1 MLRHK
6 RKAAVH
12 TVIIRMLDG
21 KDVEHGVQRG
31 ETVEGVIFN
40 VAATLGV
47 SDRSVFGLAY
57 PWEEPREDTDQP
69 AATGPHSWVWLSNH
83 KALVKQ
89 LADLNESVSS
99 VAGAEA
105 CPLPV
110 VHFRFKFYPRPP
122 LATSVRDDRLRHL
135 LRLQVE
141 RDFRD
146 GRLDCSFTMRA
157 YMDAYLVQAEL
168 GNYDSRLHCSL
179 DYVRVRRLDA
189 KFDGVEMIKWIAAHH
204 SELDGVTAAEAEMK
218 YLNLATRLP
227 MYGVTSFPVA
237 SISGQQ
243 LTLNIGMD
251 GIFLTNNMNR
261 AEQYFWHQ
269 IVSLSYK
276 RRRFKLEIRPSD
288 MEETS
293 KVRSNFTE
301 YKCSSERV
309 AKLVWL
315 TSMDFHL
322 FYRSR
327 PLASTSGHTTPP
339 ASATNSPQTLK
350 TARRLLNRTASLRRS
365 LSARKHHYSTGPAP
379 KPEEGRSPSDSQSV
393 ENSTGDFGDLPWRR
407 FSEPTSSLP
416 LQPTASTSAGGKL
429 HHSTDSGRVFG
440 CEESGDGA
448 TTSSTPGTAHRSLL
462 SPVLPCENCGWS
474 ASWARGVSP
483 HSGSIDEAGN
493 GTAACTCEFRIV
505 RLGAAKLGWSMDSDQ
520 PWCMPM
526 IGFTN
531 SGRRLYSI
539 TEDGREFLLEGWV
552 VREGDRLTCS
562 LDTRRRFASWYLN
575 DAMIESRSD
584 LPAALC
590 GFGVQPTVSP
600 LFTELFEELRRH
612 FFLLIDINIRAY
624 TRLLHLTSVDTIV
637 LISICHVSFLY
648 F

>member
-21 KDVEHGVQRG
+21 KDVEHGVQRSD
-31 ETVEGVIFN
+31 TVEGVIFN

-47 SDRSVFGLAY
+47 SDRSVFGLAF
-57 PWEEPREDTDQP
+57 PWEEPRDDAEQ
-69 AATGPHSWVWLSNH
+69 AASSGLHSWIWLSSH
-83 KALVKQ
+83 KPLVKQ
-89 LADLNESVSS
+89 LADLSESAVA
-99 VAGAEA
+99 AGAEA
-105 CPLPV
+105 CSLPV

-122 LATSVRDDRLRHL
+122 LATSLRDDRMRHL

-168 GNYDSRLHCSL
+168 GNYDPRQHSSL
-179 DYVRVRRLDA
+179 DYVRVVRSLDA
-189 KFDGVEMIKWIAAHH
+189 NFDGVEMIKSIAAHH
-204 SELDGVTAAEAEMK
+204 SELDGVTPAESEMK
-218 YLNLATRLP
+218 YLSLAARLP

-237 SISGQQ
+237 SVSGQS

-251 GIFLTNNMNR
+251 GIFLTNNMAR
-261 AEQYFWHQ
+261 AEQYLWHQ

-276 RRRFKLEIRPSD
+276 RRRFKMETRPSD
-288 MEETS
+288 GEEGP
-293 KVRSNFTE
+293 KARSNCIE
-301 YKCSSERV
+301 YKCASEKA

-327 PLASTSGHTTPP
+327 PLGRTSTPP
-339 ASATNSPQTLK
+339 ASSNSPQTLK

-365 LSARKHHYSTGPAP
+365 LSARKHHYSTGPAA
-379 KPEEGRSPSDSQSV
+379 EEALSQSDSHSA
-393 ENSTGDFGDLPWRR
+393 EHSELSDFPWRR
-407 FSEPTSSLP
+407 FSEPTSQLP
-416 LQPTASTSAGGKL
+416 QASGSGAKL
-429 HHSTDSGRVFG
+429 HHSSDSGRVFG
-440 CEESGDGA
+440 GEGSGDVA

-474 ASWARGVSP
+474 ASCARGTSP
-483 HSGSIDEAGN
+483 HSSLDEPGA
-493 GTAACTCEFRIV
+493 TCTCEFRVV
-505 RLGAAKLGWSMDSDQ
+505 RLGAAKLGWSVTAEP

-562 LDTRRRFASWYLN
+562 LDSRRRFAAWRLN
-575 DAMIESRSD
+575 DAVIESRSD

-590 GFGVQPTVSP
+590 GIGVQPTVSSDQESP
-600 LFTELFEELRRH
+600 PCAAVSLKSSFIYSFH
-612 FFLLIDINIRAY
+612 D
-624 TRLLHLTSVDTIV
+624 TSVSEASVAQYYHCCLD
-637 LISICHVSFLY
+637 
-648 F
+648 